1 MTTIAFQTR
10 SSLPA
15 PLEELRNSLGPGV
28 VVVAGDPEYDEA
40 RRVWNGMV
48 DRYPALIA
56 RCRNVDHVIRCITA
70 AGEHDLPLAVRG
82 GGHNV
87 AGFGTCDDGIV
98 IDLGR
103 MRDVQLDVEQRTVRV
118 GGGATWADVDRVTLP
133 HGLAV
138 PGGVVSTTGVAGLTL
153 GGGQGWLRRTYGMT
167 CDSLIAAEVV
177 LADGRAVHAS
187 QSENAELLWALR
199 GGGGNCGVVTAFEY
213 RLHDAG
219 PDVAFASAVYSM
231 DDAADLLVAFREY
244 VLTAPDEVNATATL
258 WTIPEHR
265 AFPASIHGRAVI
277 ILSGLYVGEPAR
289 GEDLLRPLRQF
300 SEPLLDMSAVLPFV
314 AVQQLFDPF
323 FPPTTQRYYW
333 KSLFLND
340 LGDDCIRDLVAH
352 THQRASA
359 QSMIVVWALG
369 GALARVPATATA
381 VGDRD
386 FPYVAEILATWGSA
400 ADSDANITWARALF
414 TALEP
419 HGSGKV
425 NLNFPGLGE
434 DGDRFVR
441 AAFDSTYDRLRELK
455 RRYDPGNLFRL
466 NQNVVP

>member
-10 SSLPA
+10 PDLPA
-15 PLEELRNSLGPGV
+15 PLDALRHGLGPDV
-28 VVVAGDPEYDEA
+28 AIVAGDPEYDEA
-40 RRVWNGMV
+40 RCVWNGMV

-56 RCRNVDHVIRCITA
+56 RCRNVEHVSRCIA
-70 AGEHDLPLAVRG
+70 AARDNALPLAVRG
-82 GGHNV
+82 GGHNA

-103 MRDVQLDVEQRTVRV
+103 MRDVQLDLEQRTVRV

-167 CDSLIAAEVV
+167 CDSLLAAEVV
-177 LADGRAVHAS
+177 LADGRIVRAS
-187 QSENAELLWALR
+187 QTVDADLLWALQ
-199 GGGGNCGVVTAFEY
+199 GGGGNFGVVTTFEY
-213 RLHDAG
+213 RLHAVG
-219 PDVAFASAVYSM
+219 PDLAFACAVYPIE
-231 DDAADLLVAFREY
+231 DAADLLIAFREY
-244 VLTAPDEVNATATL
+244 VMAAPDEVNATATL
-258 WTIPEHR
+258 WTIPEFP
-265 AFPASIHGRAVI
+265 AFPASIHGREVI
-277 ILSGLYVGEPAR
+277 ILSGLYVGDPAT
-289 GEDLLRPLRQF
+289 GEDVLRPLRQF
-300 SEPLLDMSAVLPFV
+300 SEPLLDMSGVLPYV

-323 FPPTTQRYYW
+323 FPPATQRYYW

-340 LGDDCIRDLVAH
+340 LGDDCIRDILAY

-359 QSMIVVWALG
+359 RSMIAVWALD
-369 GALARVPATATA
+369 GALGRVPAQATA
-381 VGDRD
+381 VGDRA
-386 FPYVAEILATWGSA
+386 FPYVAEILATWSSA
-400 ADSDANITWARALF
+400 ADSEANITWARALF

-419 HGSGKV
+419 YGSGKV
-425 NLNFPGLGE
+425 NFNFPGLGE

-441 AAFDSTYDRLRELK
+441 AAFDSTYDRLRDLK